1 MGFISAVRDLGEL
14 EARKSDGSGCDDLDS
29 FLQLPM
35 PLIEDEERRGKVIR
49 VWLNV
54 DDPGHNPLNV
64 GGIGKIDLVDYMAGD
79 VEVEEN
85 KRRYLYR
92 KPVGSNVSWGFSPIY
107 KLGKGEV
114 DGIEKLLG
122 KKEKWRSDKDSRFYK
137 LEHRVLAD
145 YEKSGVLEDGA
156 TERIMEELEGKAD
169 RIAELWSDKKR
180 SYLLLFGID
189 SDGTF
194 LYPGDV
200 EAFRNY
206 FSAKLEKNLGGGIS
220 GTCGLCGCTAD
231 LMVNMDKVFKFATF
245 DKVSFLPGASDG
257 KGVKEKVF
265 PICDNCFSA
274 LSRGREVLDGAF
286 LDGRT
291 IPGVKI
297 YIVPELLL
305 GPRGL
310 QIASRQTQDF
320 IHSGIGLEG
329 KVFRKLARQ
338 NNSLVFHFLFWEKN
352 QAQERLHLMI
362 EDVPPSQL
370 KRLEDLWVECHRAF
384 LWNSYEDPVFDP
396 KNVTLDQGIRMT
408 FHVLASL
415 AGKSKQDKLVM
426 REWTLGILGRLLGG
440 ERVDVRGVK
449 QLMIS
454 RFTGLF
460 ANSEWLRFGGVELR
474 KMAAVI
480 DFLTRSNRR

>member
-1 MGFISAVRDLGEL
+1 
-14 EARKSDGSGCDDLDS
+14 
-29 FLQLPM
+29 
-35 PLIEDEERRGKVIR
+35 
-49 VWLNV
+49 
-54 DDPGHNPLNV
+54 
-64 GGIGKIDLVDYMAGD
+64 
-79 VEVEEN
+79 
-85 KRRYLYR
+85 
-92 KPVGSNVSWGFSPIY
+92 
-107 KLGKGEV
+107 
-114 DGIEKLLG
+114 
-122 KKEKWRSDKDSRFYK
+122 
-137 LEHRVLAD
+137 
-145 YEKSGVLEDGA
+145 
-156 TERIMEELEGKAD
+156 
-169 RIAELWSDKKR
+169 
-180 SYLLLFGID
+180 
-189 SDGTF
+189 
-194 LYPGDV
+194 
-200 EAFRNY
+200 
-206 FSAKLEKNLGGGIS
+206 
-220 GTCGLCGCTAD
+220 
-231 LMVNMDKVFKFATF
+231 
-245 DKVSFLPGASDG
+245 
-257 KGVKEKVF
+257 
-265 PICDNCFSA
+265 
-274 LSRGREVLDGAF
+274 
-286 LDGRT
+286 
-291 IPGVKI
+291 
-297 YIVPELLL
+297 
-305 GPRGL
+305 
-310 QIASRQTQDF
+310 
-320 IHSGIGLEG
+320 LEG